1 MPGGVEWTV
10 WVWEGPGTRS
20 RLVVLLENPGIMN
33 IGGNDRQGESWLEIQ
48 KIRTHKIYEAI
59 AEQIKEQIV
68 SGGLKPG
75 EKLPSTKELSERFQ
89 VGRSTVRE
97 ALSALKAMGLVEIYQ
112 GEGSY
117 VRSIESR
124 DVGLPE
130 FDSLLMSKETV
141 LELIEARKALEIAG
155 AGMAA
160 EKRTDEDLRKFEAVL
175 KRMEAYLGDEEEG
188 ERSDIEFHLILSEA
202 THNSI
207 MVRLIDSISS
217 QMQTAIRETRR
228 LEMYA
233 NRQVSIR
240 LWQEHQAVYEAIRGQ
255 NAAAA
260 QEQMGRHLA
269 HVEQILL
276 KFLKK

>member
-1 MPGGVEWTV
+1 M
-10 WVWEGPGTRS
+10 
-20 RLVVLLENPGIMN
+20 
-33 IGGNDRQGESWLEIQ
+33 EIQ
-48 KIRTHKIYEAI
+48 KIRSRKIYEVI

-89 VGRSTVRE
+89 VGRSTMRE
-97 ALSALKAMGLVEIYQ
+97 ALSALKAMGLVEIHQ

-117 VRSIESR
+117 VRSIESQ

-130 FDSLLMSKETV
+130 FDSLLMSEETV

-175 KRMEAYLGDEEEG
+175 QRMEEHLGDEEEG

-233 NRQVSIR
+233 NRQVSIQ
-240 LWQEHQAVYEAIRGQ
+240 LWHEHQAVYEAIRGR

-260 QEQMGRHLA
+260 QEEMKRHLF

-276 KFLKK
+276 KFLKM